1 MMAPM
6 ILGILILCNVIMAFV
21 SALAAKPHN
30 YVIIENT
37 FPADKINDPQVL
49 HFSKSYRKRQF
60 QLAFMLSL
68 LDLILLLPM
77 KDSSFML
84 LFFLLLYLTIGA
96 NYFMMLRYIRK
107 GHQLIID
114 NEWRLPTQPIQID
127 TKLVLNKNRKLVSPW
142 WFLLTLGL
150 NLLFSFLL
158 YRQELGSLTWILL
171 VTNLSVW
178 LTLLVTW
185 CVIRR
190 LPVRSM
196 TDDQNLNQQYND
208 LTKFYWSSLSVFLS
222 VILSVLIYVP
232 LLTTTINP
240 NYFTLLMVVEFI
252 LIFFFCGS
260 TIWWLLRLRQK
271 QDQLLT
277 QSTTVRYSG
286 DDYYWR
292 YGIYYNPDDRRLM
305 IPDRIGMNISV
316 NLGRIGGKIFMGL
329 LPVILVIATLVAV
342 VPLYVLDYHPD
353 PLTYELK
360 NETLLLDGPF
370 IKKQT
375 IPLNQIEDVAL
386 INQLPTR
393 SVRTSG
399 LATNDYA
406 TGYFRMDGKSSVL
419 LIDHSSKPILKLG
432 TKKRDYFYTN
442 KQPAKTKKLYQ
453 EIKTEK

>member
-1 MMAPM
+1 
-6 ILGILILCNVIMAFV
+6 
-21 SALAAKPHN
+21 
-30 YVIIENT
+30 
-37 FPADKINDPQVL
+37 
-49 HFSKSYRKRQF
+49 
-60 QLAFMLSL
+60 
-68 LDLILLLPM
+68 
-77 KDSSFML
+77 
-84 LFFLLLYLTIGA
+84 
-96 NYFMMLRYIRK
+96 MLRYIRK

-185 CVIRR
+185 WVIRR

-342 VPLYVLDYHPD
+342 VPLYVLDYHPN
-353 PLTYELK
+353 PLTY
-360 NETLLLDGPF
+360 
-370 IKKQT
+370 
-375 IPLNQIEDVAL
+375 
-386 INQLPTR
+386 
-393 SVRTSG
+393 VRWS
-399 LATNDYA
+399 
-406 TGYFRMDGKSSVL
+406 
-419 LIDHSSKPILKLG
+419 
-432 TKKRDYFYTN
+432 
-442 KQPAKTKKLYQ
+442 LYQ
-453 EIKTEK
+453 ETNDSLESNRRRCFNQSATHS